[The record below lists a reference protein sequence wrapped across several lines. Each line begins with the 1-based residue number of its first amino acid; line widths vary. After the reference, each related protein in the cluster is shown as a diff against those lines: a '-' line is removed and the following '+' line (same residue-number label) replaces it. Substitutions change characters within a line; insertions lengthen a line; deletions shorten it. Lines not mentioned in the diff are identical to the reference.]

1 MKRKSLFGALL
12 LLVCVFAYFSANAM
26 STADFDK
33 GMAQGISYAESGLYY
48 EAKDEFQ
55 WFADANWGALNS
67 GQQQYLLD
75 YLDAAKAQISALE
88 ANAKK
93 VTTEQFN
100 NGTAAGIAY
109 FNRGMYYEARD
120 EFQWFAD
127 ANWGALNSGQQQY
140 LLDYL
145 DAAKAQISA
154 LEANAKKVTTEQFNN
169 GTAAGIAYFNRG
181 MYYEARDEFQ
191 WFADANW
198 GALNSGQQQYLLDYL
213 GGSKAKIQQIES
225 QKSASSASYGGGSYS
240 GTSVTQGYIGNKNTK
255 KFHRS
260 SCRTLPSAKNRVSF
274 SSRDEAIS
282 QNYSPCK
289 NCKP

>member
-12 LLVCVFAYFSANAM
+12 LLICVFAYFSANAM

-33 GMAQGISYAESGLYY
+33 GMAQGISYAENGLYY

-75 YLDAAKAQISALE
+75 YLD
-88 ANAKK
+88 
-93 VTTEQFN
+93 
-100 NGTAAGIAY
+100 
-109 FNRGMYYEARD
+109 
-120 EFQWFAD
+120 
-127 ANWGALNSGQQQY
+127 
-140 LLDYL
+140 
-145 DAAKAQISA
+145 
-154 LEANAKKVTTEQFNN
+154 
-169 GTAAGIAYFNRG
+169 
-181 MYYEARDEFQ
+181 
-191 WFADANW
+191 
-198 GALNSGQQQYLLDYL
+198 
-213 GGSKAKIQQIES
+213 GSKAKILQIES

-240 GTSVTQGYIGNKNTK
+240 GTSGTQSYIGNKNTK

>member
-12 LLVCVFAYFSANAM
+12 LLICVFAYFSANAM

-33 GMAQGISYAESGLYY
+33 GMAQGISYAENGLYY

-145 DAAKAQISA
+145 D
-154 LEANAKKVTTEQFNN
+154 
-169 GTAAGIAYFNRG
+169 
-181 MYYEARDEFQ
+181 
-191 WFADANW
+191 
-198 GALNSGQQQYLLDYL
+198 
-213 GGSKAKIQQIES
+213 GSKAKILQIES